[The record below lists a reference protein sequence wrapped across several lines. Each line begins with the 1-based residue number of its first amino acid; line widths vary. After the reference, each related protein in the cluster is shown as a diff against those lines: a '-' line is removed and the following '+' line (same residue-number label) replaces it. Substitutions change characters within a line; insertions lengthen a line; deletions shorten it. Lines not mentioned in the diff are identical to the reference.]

1 MICISVCIWL
11 LISSI
16 LLWAVG
22 IIDSFLFPAQ
32 GPYCSVGV
40 YVECGSVYEA
50 PETTGASQ
58 LLKTM
63 AFASTTNRSELRVV
77 REIEA
82 IGGSAKASA
91 GREMMSYTFGALKTY
106 PNEMVEVLIDCVR
119 NPAFLDWEV
128 KEQVFHLI
136 PSLPNLSSRF

>member
-1 MICISVCIWL
+1 MSCLFLYGYSFHPCTHQQLTIIVCFPFPIQG
-11 LISSI
+11 SS
-16 LLWAVG
+16 
-22 IIDSFLFPAQ
+22 
-32 GPYCSVGV
+32 CSVGV
-40 YVECGSVYEA
+40 YVDCGSVYEA

-63 AFASTTNRSELRVV
+63 AFTTTANRSELRVV

-91 GREMMSYTFGALKTY
+91 SREMMSYTYGALKTY
-106 PNEMVEVLIDCVR
+106 MPEMVEVLIDCVR

-128 KEQVFHLI
+128 KEQVIHLVVLPFHMSVLD
-136 PSLPNLSSRF
+136 

>member
-1 MICISVCIWL
+1 M
-11 LISSI
+11 LIIFIYDYVSSCPRGQ
-16 LLWAVG
+16 LV
-22 IIDSFLFPAQ
+22 IIGCFLFPIQ
-32 GPYCSVGV
+32 GPSCSVGV
-40 YVECGSVYEA
+40 YVDCGSVYEA

-58 LLKTM
+58 LLKM
-63 AFASTTNRSELRVV
+63 LAFSSTTNRSELRVV

-91 GREMMSYTFGALKTY
+91 SREMMSYSYGALKTHM
-106 PNEMVEVLIDCVR
+106 PEMVEVLVDCVR

-136 PSLPNLSSRF
+136 PCTSTSVIWIN